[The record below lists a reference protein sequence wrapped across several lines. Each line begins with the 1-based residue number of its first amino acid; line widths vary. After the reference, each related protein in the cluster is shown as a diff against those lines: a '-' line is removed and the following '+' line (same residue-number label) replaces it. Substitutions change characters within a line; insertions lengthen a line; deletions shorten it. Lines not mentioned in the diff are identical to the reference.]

1 MKEIIEIAEH
11 LHIGVHVDAT
21 LGIKRV
27 GAHPVGREGILAVVE
42 RLAYPVG
49 TVAAQTLEIPQT
61 QFIVWKCLFPG
72 INAALYLGRKRVV
85 AQPAVVYYLGYHGQ
99 ISGLYA
105 GKGG

>member
-61 QFIVWKCLFPG
+61 QFIVWKCLFQESMQRC
-72 INAALYLGRKRVV
+72 ILGGNGSSLS
-85 AQPAVVYYLGYHGQ
+85 QQ
-99 ISGLYA
+99 
-105 GKGG
+105 